1 MLKVYTCIA
10 TQHDL
15 RLVALAA
22 FICALAS
29 FTAVNLLHHVGRSE
43 SEMRRIWLAVA
54 AVATGFGI
62 WATHFIAMLAFQ
74 PAVPSGYNIA
84 LTIMS
89 LLAAIA
95 LTGTGLTI
103 GISPRVPHGRWIG
116 GAIVGG
122 GIAVMHYTGMAAFE
136 IAGRVVW
143 DVPLVAA
150 SIILGGLFGAAALP
164 VALHS
169 NTLKW
174 KALGALVL
182 TVAICSH
189 HFTAMAAA
197 AIMPDPRIVLSATA
211 LPADWMAAGVALVS
225 ILIIL
230 LAIIGLALDVRD
242 LRRAGEAARMQELAD
257 AAVEGLIV
265 CNETEIVAANRSFA
279 ALACVDGSQPV
290 GRPLASFFP
299 TVSQGEFTGAAQ
311 TPLEVGL
318 RATDGSMVPA
328 ELIRHSILYAGK
340 PHQVFAV
347 RDIRGRKRAE
357 EEIHF
362 LAHHDPLTK
371 LPNRTSFNEK
381 LEAELTAH
389 LDTERCLAVLF
400 LDLDRFKE
408 INDLFGH
415 LVGDAVLQCVAEKIR
430 GVLKPGQMVA
440 RLGGDEFAV
449 IVPGLPSAGYATRT
463 AEAILD
469 AFNDTGGNLPAGVTI
484 GTSIGIAVFPND
496 APDRETLL
504 SHADAALYE
513 AKMQG
518 RGLYCVFEPAMGEH
532 LRDRRQFEHD
542 IRHAISRKELR
553 LVYQPQAQLVSN
565 EVFGFEAL
573 LRWDHP
579 ERGAVPPAVFIPIA
593 EECGAILKIGEWV
606 LRTACAEAA
615 SWQQPLAIS
624 VNVSAMQLHGGNLSE
639 LVGAV
644 LKETGLDPFRLELEI
659 TETCLIKDMGRAL
672 AALRQLK
679 SLGVQIAMDDFGTGY
694 SSLSNL
700 RAFPFD
706 KIKVDRSLVRAVDS
720 SVEAAAVMRA
730 VFGLARGLKLP
741 VLAEGVE
748 TDAELTFLRGEACDA
763 IQGYLLGRPCPIS
776 DFAQHT
782 IGNGRTAASRRLG
795 NHELRVIKNSAA

>member
-1 MLKVYTCIA
+1 
-10 TQHDL
+10 
-15 RLVALAA
+15 
-22 FICALAS
+22 
-29 FTAVNLLHHVGRSE
+29 
-43 SEMRRIWLAVA
+43 
-54 AVATGFGI
+54 
-62 WATHFIAMLAFQ
+62 
-74 PAVPSGYNIA
+74 
-84 LTIMS
+84 
-89 LLAAIA
+89 
-95 LTGTGLTI
+95 
-103 GISPRVPHGRWIG
+103 
-116 GAIVGG
+116 
-122 GIAVMHYTGMAAFE
+122 MHYTGMAAFE

-164 VALHS
+164 VALHA
-169 NTLKW
+169 NTVKW

-189 HFTAMAAA
+189 HFTAMGAA
-197 AIMPDPRIVLSATA
+197 AIMPDPRIVISARA

-225 ILIIL
+225 IVIIL

-279 ALACVDGSQPV
+279 ALACVNGSQPA

-299 TVSQGEFTGAAQ
+299 TVFQGELSGTTQ

-318 RATDGSMVPA
+318 CATDGSTVPV

-340 PHQVFAV
+340 QHQVLAV

-381 LEAELTAH
+381 LEAEFTTHRGA
-389 LDTERCLAVLF
+389 ERCLAVLF
-400 LDLDRFKE
+400 LDLDLDRFKE
-408 INDLFGH
+408 VNDLFGH

-469 AFNDTGGNLPAGVTI
+469 AFNDTGANLPAGVTI
-484 GTSIGIAVFPND
+484 GTTIGIAVFPND

-518 RGLYCVFEPAMGEH
+518 RGLYCVFEPSMGEH

-542 IRHAISRKELR
+542 IGHAISRKELR
-553 LVYQPQAQLVSN
+553 LVYQPQAELLSN
-565 EVFGFEAL
+565 KVFGFEAL

-579 ERGAVPPAVFIPIA
+579 ERGAVPPAVFIPVA

-624 VNVSAMQLHGGNLSE
+624 VNVSAMQLHGGNLPE

-659 TETCLIKDMGRAL
+659 TETCLIKDIGRAL

-706 KIKVDRSLVRAVDS
+706 KIKVDQSLVRAVDTS
-720 SVEAAAVMRA
+720 DEAAAVMRA

-748 TDAELTFLRGEACDA
+748 TDAELTFLRQEACDA

-782 IGNGRTAASRRLG
+782 SGKGRTPASRRLS
-795 NHELRVIKNSAA
+795 NHELGVVKNSAA

>member
-1 MLKVYTCIA
+1 M
-10 TQHDL
+10 
-15 RLVALAA
+15 
-22 FICALAS
+22 
-29 FTAVNLLHHVGRSE
+29 
-43 SEMRRIWLAVA
+43 
-54 AVATGFGI
+54 
-62 WATHFIAMLAFQ
+62 
-74 PAVPSGYNIA
+74 
-84 LTIMS
+84 
-89 LLAAIA
+89 
-95 LTGTGLTI
+95 
-103 GISPRVPHGRWIG
+103 
-116 GAIVGG
+116 
-122 GIAVMHYTGMAAFE
+122 
-136 IAGRVVW
+136 
-143 DVPLVAA
+143 
-150 SIILGGLFGAAALP
+150 
-164 VALHS
+164 
-169 NTLKW
+169 
-174 KALGALVL
+174 
-182 TVAICSH
+182 
-189 HFTAMAAA
+189 
-197 AIMPDPRIVLSATA
+197 
-211 LPADWMAAGVALVS
+211 
-225 ILIIL
+225 
-230 LAIIGLALDVRD
+230 
-242 LRRAGEAARMQELAD
+242 
-257 AAVEGLIV
+257 
-265 CNETEIVAANRSFA
+265 
-279 ALACVDGSQPV
+279 
-290 GRPLASFFP
+290 
-299 TVSQGEFTGAAQ
+299 
-311 TPLEVGL
+311 
-318 RATDGSMVPA
+318 

-340 PHQVFAV
+340 QHQVLAV

-381 LEAELTAH
+381 LEAEFTIHRGA
-389 LDTERCLAVLF
+389 DRCLAVLF

-449 IVPGLPSAGYATRT
+449 IVPGLPSAGYATRI

-469 AFNDTGGNLPAGVTI
+469 AFNDTGANLPAGVTV
-484 GTSIGIAVFPND
+484 GTSIGIALFPND
-496 APDRETLL
+496 ALDRETLL

-518 RGLYCVFEPAMGEH
+518 RGLYCVFEPSMGEH

-542 IRHAISRKELR
+542 IRHAISRGELR
-553 LVYQPQAQLVSN
+553 LVYQPQAELLSN

-579 ERGAVPPAVFIPIA
+579 ERGAVPPGVFIPIA

-615 SWQQPLAIS
+615 NWQQPLAIS
-624 VNVSAMQLHGGNLSE
+624 VNVSAMQLHGGNLPE

-644 LKETGLDPFRLELEI
+644 LTETGLDASRLELEI
-659 TETCLIKDMGRAL
+659 TETCLIKDIARAL

-706 KIKVDRSLVRAVDS
+706 KIKVDQSLVRAVDTS
-720 SVEAAAVMRA
+720 DEAAAVMRA

-748 TDAELTFLRGEACDA
+748 TDAELTFLRQEACDA
-763 IQGYLLGRPCPIS
+763 MQGYLLGRPCPIS
-776 DFAQHT
+776 DFAQLT
-782 IGNGRTAASRRLG
+782 SGKGRTAAPDGWATTNCAWSRTARPSAQADRTFVMILASVRRWCSVPQVNRSYAEIAAHCSSSVRPARPRSAHRYRVTFRRPFSRCNKTLALTPDMRVVAG
-795 NHELRVIKNSAA
+795 LVEDGAWRDIGGLRQDMALILRCQPAALIIAAKRTRERTCKTVCSHCRRSAHRSALAELLTPAVEAGPVRIGAGAHFAGDA